1 MPPCWVRGFLI
12 ALLKLETKG
21 LLEAEKR
28 CVIGS
33 HKCEVNRKSM
43 LMFFDDSSKQLACYS
58 THQIYA
64 LLFKSSNLDI
74 CLSPL

>member
-1 MPPCWVRGFLI
+1 MPPCWVRGLLI

-21 LLEAEKR
+21 LLEVAKR

-43 LMFFDDSSKQLACYS
+43 LMFFGGSSK
-58 THQIYA
+58 
-64 LLFKSSNLDI
+64 
-74 CLSPL
+74 